1 MKKEFFIALVI
12 AGLITHLIR
21 SVYEILK
28 DKKILKPGKISFV
41 IMFTNMMVLWIS
53 WFLLCSN
60 DLYKIELPAMI
71 RYSGL
76 VISAIG
82 GVLFLTA
89 LSTIKT
95 LESYNGDLINTGIYS
110 KTRHPMYLGFICWLL
125 GFPLFFGA
133 YFSGLLALVFITN
146 ILFWRSL
153 EEKELT
159 QRFPD
164 YQEYKRTTWF

>member
-1 MKKEFFIALVI
+1 MKKDFFIALVI
-12 AGLITHLIR
+12 SGLITHLIR

-28 DKKILKPGKISFV
+28 DKKILKPGKLSFI

-71 RYSGL
+71 RYAGL
-76 VISAIG
+76 AISMIG

-89 LSTIKT
+89 LITIKT
-95 LESYNGDLINTGIYS
+95 LESYDGDLINTGIYS
-110 KTRHPMYLGFICWLL
+110 KIRHPMYLGFLCWLL

-133 YFSGLLALVFITN
+133 YFSGLLGLLFITN

-153 EEKELT
+153 EEKELA
-159 QRFPD
+159 QRFPG
-164 YQEYKRTTWF
+164 YHEYKRSTWF